1 MLAIVLHP
9 CFPKFVVKDMVGR
22 GSAFALLGRG
32 LCLTAL
38 CLASFTARAEMKLL
52 DGIVAVVDDD
62 VVLASELDYRV
73 KAVRDQLAGSG
84 QQLPPMDVLINQ
96 VLERL
101 ILESIQL
108 QMGGRA
114 GVRID
119 DETLTRAIA
128 GIAERNGMAIEDFIA
143 QIEAEGFPYPRFR
156 EEVRR
161 DMVISRVQGA
171 QVNRRIN
178 LTEQEINSFLD
189 SPLGQRALSDEYRV
203 GHILLEIGRDAT
215 TAAKLA
221 AEDEAD
227 EILRLLRSGADF
239 RELAIERS
247 ASASALEGGDMGWR
261 KAGALPS
268 LFAEA
273 AVALSVG
280 DTAEPIRSESGFHI
294 IQLLDKR
301 GVGIELV
308 EQVNV
313 RHILIQPSEIRSD
326 DQARELIDEIYQ
338 RLQAGESF
346 ADLARVYSDDPGSA
360 LAGGELGWAEPEL
373 YVESFRDT
381 TREVE
386 VGQLSEAFRS
396 THGWHVLEVL
406 ERREQ
411 DLSEEAR
418 RNTALNILRN
428 RRFEEELQSW
438 YQEIRSEAYVD
449 IRN

>member
-1 MLAIVLHP
+1 MDGSRSALTSI
-9 CFPKFVVKDMVGR
+9 GR
-22 GSAFALLGRG
+22 
-32 LCLTAL
+32 CLTIAAA
-38 CLASFTARAEMKLL
+38 CVASFATQAEVKLL

-73 KAVRDQLAGSG
+73 RAVRDQLVAGG
-84 QQLPPMDVLINQ
+84 QQMPPVDILINQ

-108 QMGGRA
+108 QMGERA

-128 GIAERNGMAIEDFIA
+128 GIAERNGMTIDAFIA
-143 QIEAEGFPYPRFR
+143 QVESEGFPYPRFR

-171 QVNRRIN
+171 QVNRRIS
-178 LTEQEINSFLD
+178 LTEQEVESFLA

-203 GHILLEIGRDAT
+203 GHILLEIARDAT
-215 TAAKLA
+215 PAAKRA
-221 AEDEAD
+221 AEEEGE
-227 EILRLLRSGADF
+227 EIVGLLESGADF

-273 AVALSVG
+273 AVALDVG
-280 DTAEPIRSESGFHI
+280 QTADPIRSESGFHI

-301 GVGIELV
+301 GVGVELV

-326 DQARELIDEIYQ
+326 EQANELIKEIHD
-338 RLQAGESF
+338 RLTAGEDF
-346 ADLARVYSDDPGSA
+346 GDLARVYSDDPGSA
-360 LAGGELGWAEPEL
+360 LADGELGWAEPER
-373 YVESFRDT
+373 YVESFRDK

-386 VGQLSEAFRS
+386 IGEVSEPFLS
-396 THGWHVLEVL
+396 THGWHILEVL

>member
-1 MLAIVLHP
+1 MVGNTFAGNHRIPAALRGICLCGIVL
-9 CFPKFVVKDMVGR
+9 
-22 GSAFALLGRG
+22 
-32 LCLTAL
+32 
-38 CLASFTARAEMKLL
+38 LATGAGAEMKLL

-62 VVLASELDYRV
+62 VVLVSELDYRV
-73 KAVRDQLAGSG
+73 KTVREQIVAAG
-84 QQLPPMDVLINQ
+84 QQIPPTNILVNQ

-108 QMGGRA
+108 QMGERA

-119 DETLTRAIA
+119 DETLTRAIS
-128 GIAERNGMAIEDFIA
+128 GIAERNGLSIEEFIT
-143 QIEAEGFPYPRFR
+143 QIEADGFPYPRFR

-161 DMVISRVQGA
+161 DMIISRVQSA
-171 QVNRRIN
+171 QVNRRISM
-178 LTEQEINSFLD
+178 TEQEIESFLS

-203 GHILLEIGRDAT
+203 GHILLEIATDAT
-215 TAAKLA
+215 EGAKQAAQ
-221 AEDEAD
+221 DESRD
-227 EILRLLRSGADF
+227 IVSLLRSGADF
-239 RELAIERS
+239 REMAIERS

-261 KAGALPS
+261 KAGSLPS
-268 LFAEA
+268 LFAET
-273 AVALSVG
+273 AVALEVG
-280 DTAEPIRSESGFHI
+280 DTADPIRSESGLHI

-308 EQVNV
+308 EQVNA
-313 RHILIQPSEIRSD
+313 RHILVQPSEIRSEE
-326 DQARELIDEIYQ
+326 QVRELIHEIRE
-338 RLQAGESF
+338 RLDSGEAFS
-346 ADLARVYSDDPGSA
+346 DLARVYSDDPGSA
-360 LAGGELGWAEPEL
+360 LAGGELGWADPNL
-373 YVESFRDT
+373 YSPAFRDKT
-381 TREVE
+381 KALE
-386 VGQLSEAFRS
+386 VGQLSAPFLSE
-396 THGWHVLEVL
+396 HGWHILEVL

>member
-1 MLAIVLHP
+1 MAIASRRS
-9 CFPKFVVKDMVGR
+9 FRRFVDKGMVGKLKA
-22 GSAFALLGRG
+22 GALVA
-32 LCLTAL
+32 AL
-38 CLASFTARAEMKLL
+38 CVLTLTVRAEVKLL
-52 DGIVAVVDDD
+52 DGIIAVVDDD
-62 VVLASELDYRV
+62 IVLTSELDYRV
-73 KAVRDQLAGSG
+73 RAVRDQLAASG
-84 QQLPPMDVLINQ
+84 QQMPPMDVLVNQ

-108 QMGGRA
+108 QMGERG
-114 GVRID
+114 GIRID

-128 GIAERNGMAIEDFIA
+128 GIAERNSMTIDAFIT
-143 QIEAEGFPYPRFR
+143 QIEAEGFPYARFR

-178 LTEQEINSFLD
+178 LTEQEIESFLQ
-189 SPLGQRALSDEYRV
+189 SPIGQRALSDEYRV
-203 GHILLEIGRDAT
+203 GHILLEIARDAT
-215 TAAKLA
+215 PAAKRA
-221 AEDEAD
+221 AEQESQ
-227 EILRLLRSGADF
+227 EIIGLLRSGSDF
-239 RELAIERS
+239 RKLAIERS

-273 AVALSVG
+273 AVALEVG
-280 DTAEPIRSESGFHI
+280 ETADPIRSESGFHI

-308 EQVNV
+308 EQVHV

-326 DQARELIDEIYQ
+326 DQARELIEEIYG
-338 RLQAGESF
+338 RLEAGEHF

-360 LAGGELGWAEPEL
+360 LAGGELGWAEPDL
-373 YVESFRDT
+373 YVESFRDK

-386 VGQLSEAFRS
+386 IGELSEPFRS
-396 THGWHVLEVL
+396 THGWHILEVL

-418 RNTALNILRN
+418 RGTALNILRN

>member
-1 MLAIVLHP
+1 
-9 CFPKFVVKDMVGR
+9 MVGR
-22 GSAFALLGRG
+22 ALAFTSAWRG
-32 LCLTAL
+32 LCLLAL
-38 CLASFTARAEMKLL
+38 CLASLAVRAEVKLL

-62 VVLASELDYRV
+62 VVLTSELDYRV
-73 KAVRDQLAGSG
+73 KAVRDQILASG
-84 QQLPPMDVLINQ
+84 QQSPPMDVLINQ

-108 QMGGRA
+108 QMGERA

-128 GIAERNGMAIEDFIA
+128 GIAERNGMTIDAFIA
-143 QIEAEGFPYPRFR
+143 QIELEGFRYPKFR

-171 QVNRRIN
+171 QVNRRIS
-178 LTEQEINSFLD
+178 LTEQEIESFLA

-203 GHILLEIGRDAT
+203 GHILLEIARDAT
-215 TAAKLA
+215 PAAQRA
-221 AEDEAD
+221 AEEEAQ
-227 EILRLLRSGADF
+227 EIIGLLRSGADF

-273 AVALSVG
+273 AVALEVG
-280 DTAEPIRSESGFHI
+280 QSADPIRSESGFHI

-308 EQVNV
+308 EQANI

-326 DQARELIDEIYQ
+326 DQARELIEEIHG
-338 RLQAGESF
+338 RLNAGEDF

-373 YVESFRDT
+373 YVETFRDM
-381 TREVE
+381 TRAVE
-386 VGQLSEAFRS
+386 IGQLSEPFRS
-396 THGWHVLEVL
+396 THGWHILEVL

-449 IRN
+449 LRN

>member
-1 MLAIVLHP
+1 MA
-9 CFPKFVVKDMVGR
+9 KEMVGEHLALKRLVR
-22 GSAFALLGRG
+22 GVMIAA
-32 LCLTAL
+32 A
-38 CLASFTARAEMKLL
+38 CLASFALRAEIKLL

-73 KAVRDQLAGSG
+73 RAVRDQLMAGG
-84 QQLPPMDVLINQ
+84 QQMPPADILVNQ

-108 QMGGRA
+108 QMGERA

-119 DETLTRAIA
+119 DETLTRAIT
-128 GIAERNGMAIEDFIA
+128 GIAERNGMTIDSFIA
-143 QIEAEGFPYPRFR
+143 QVESEGFPYPRFR

-161 DMVISRVQGA
+161 DMVISRVQGG
-171 QVNRRIN
+171 QVNRRIS
-178 LTEQEINSFLD
+178 LTEQEVESFLE

-203 GHILLEIGRDAT
+203 GHILLEIARDAT
-215 TAAKLA
+215 PAARRA
-221 AEDEAD
+221 AEEEAD
-227 EILRLLRSGADF
+227 EIVGLLRSGSDF

-273 AVALSVG
+273 AVALQVG
-280 DTAEPIRSESGFHI
+280 ETADAIRSESGFHI

-301 GVGIELV
+301 GVGVELV

-326 DQARELIDEIYQ
+326 DQARELIEEIHE
-338 RLQAGESF
+338 RLMSGEAF

-360 LAGGELGWAEPEL
+360 LAGGELGWAEPDL
-373 YVESFRDT
+373 YVESFRDK

-386 VGQLSEAFRS
+386 IGELSEPFRS

-438 YQEIRSEAYVD
+438 YQEIRNEAYVD

>member
-1 MLAIVLHP
+1 MDGNGAAFTSIRRCLMIAAACFASLAAH
-9 CFPKFVVKDMVGR
+9 
-22 GSAFALLGRG
+22 
-32 LCLTAL
+32 
-38 CLASFTARAEMKLL
+38 AEVKLL
-52 DGIVAVVDDD
+52 DGIVAVVDED
-62 VVLASELDYRV
+62 VVLASELDYRTR
-73 KAVRDQLAGSG
+73 AVRDQLVASG
-84 QQLPPMDVLINQ
+84 QQMPPVDILINQ

-108 QMGGRA
+108 QMGERA

-128 GIAERNGMAIEDFIA
+128 GIAERNGMTIDAFIA
-143 QIEAEGFPYPRFR
+143 QVESEGFPYPRFR

-161 DMVISRVQGA
+161 DMVISRVQGS
-171 QVNRRIN
+171 QVNRRIS
-178 LTEQEINSFLD
+178 LTEQEIESFLE

-203 GHILLEIGRDAT
+203 GHILLEIARDAPP
-215 TAAKLA
+215 AAKRA
-221 AEDEAD
+221 AEEEAD
-227 EILRLLRSGADF
+227 EIIGLLRSGSDF

-273 AVALSVG
+273 AVALEVG
-280 DTAEPIRSESGFHI
+280 QTADPIRSESGFHI

-308 EQVNV
+308 DQVNV

-326 DQARELIDEIYQ
+326 EQAHELIKEIHD
-338 RLQAGESF
+338 RLAAGEDF
-346 ADLARVYSDDPGSA
+346 GDLARVYSDDPGSA
-360 LAGGELGWAEPEL
+360 LAGGELGWAEPER
-373 YVESFRDT
+373 YMESFRDK

-386 VGQLSEAFRS
+386 IGELSEPFRS

-411 DLSEEAR
+411 DLSEEAKR
-418 RNTALNILRN
+418 STALNILRN